1 MARPPNPASREGD
14 HMRRWVWSAV
24 AAIAAGC
31 GMAALMAWS
40 VPMTV
45 GWWAGASFIT
55 VSLLVCL
62 GPDTGPIQW
71 KVVLLRSMLW
81 PTAALAGA
89 GLIVALGWTSG
100 LLVTAAGLAAAWEMG
115 WFGWPPRAARPVKR
129 RRRVGRRRSRAE
141 TAAESVAV
149 AGVINPLVI
158 DPVEAV
164 LAVTDGLTDSDLC
177 MAWRSS
183 YVALDRAMDPGAKL
197 RAVEIRELLLDE
209 LGRRDAPGLEAWFR
223 SGARAAG
230 GPDRYLRVQRLGRGE
245 PRAEPWAPEDL

>member
-1 MARPPNPASREGD
+1 
-14 HMRRWVWSAV
+14 MRRWARYVV
-24 AAIAAGC
+24 AGTVTGC
-31 GMAALMAWS
+31 GTAALMAWS
-40 VPMTV
+40 LPMTL
-45 GWWAGASFIT
+45 GWWAGGSFIT
-55 VSLLVCL
+55 LSLLVCL

-71 KVVLLRSMLW
+71 KVVLVRSLLW
-81 PTAALAGA
+81 PTTALAAA
-89 GLIVALGWTSG
+89 GLILALGWTSG

-115 WFGWPPRAARPVKR
+115 WLGWPPRTARPVKLR
-129 RRRVGRRRSRAE
+129 HRVGRRRSRAE
-141 TAAESVAV
+141 TAAAAVAV
-149 AGVINPLVI
+149 AGAIRPLVI
-158 DPVEAV
+158 DPAEAV

-245 PRAEPWAPEDL
+245 PRAEPRAPEDL

>member
-1 MARPPNPASREGD
+1 VAPPPGPASREGD
-14 HMRRWVWSAV
+14 HMRRWVSLAV
-24 AAIAAGC
+24 AAIVTGC
-31 GMAALMAWS
+31 GMAALLAWS
-40 VPMTV
+40 VPLTI

-62 GPDTGPIQW
+62 GPDTGPIRW
-71 KVVLLRSMLW
+71 KVVLARSLLW
-81 PTAALAGA
+81 PTAALAAA
-89 GLIVALGWTSG
+89 GLVVALGLISA

-129 RRRVGRRRSRAE
+129 RGRVSRRRSRAE
-141 TAAESVAV
+141 TAAEAAAESAAESAAV
-149 AGVINPLVI
+149 AGVIAAHLI
-158 DPVEAV
+158 DPAEAV

-183 YVALDRAMDPGAKL
+183 YVALDRATDASAKL
-197 RAVEIRELLLDE
+197 RAVQIRELLLEE

-230 GPDRYLRVQRLGRGE
+230 GPDRYLRGATTRPWRG
-245 PRAEPWAPEDL
+245 AC

>member
-1 MARPPNPASREGD
+1 
-14 HMRRWVWSAV
+14 MRRWVWSAV

-40 VPMTV
+40 VPMTL
-45 GWWAGASFIT
+45 GWWAGGSFIT
-55 VSLLVCL
+55 LSLLVCL
-62 GPDTGPIQW
+62 GPDTGPIRW
-71 KVVLLRSMLW
+71 KAVLVRSLLW
-81 PTAALAGA
+81 PTAALAAA
-89 GLIVALGWTSG
+89 GLVVALGLTSA
-100 LLVTAAGLAAAWEMG
+100 LLVTAAGLAAAWELG
-115 WFGWPPRAARPVKR
+115 WIGWPPRAAPPVKR

-141 TAAESVAV
+141 AAAAAAESAAV
-149 AGVINPLVI
+149 AGAIRPHVI

-183 YVALDRAMDPGAKL
+183 YVALDRATDPSAKL
-197 RAVEIRELLLDE
+197 RAVEIRELLLEE

-230 GPDRYLRVQRLGRGE
+230 GPDRYLRGATPRPWRG
-245 PRAEPWAPEDL
+245 AC

>member
-1 MARPPNPASREGD
+1 
-14 HMRRWVWSAV
+14 MRRWVWSAV

-40 VPMTV
+40 VPMTL
-45 GWWAGASFIT
+45 GWWAGGSFIT

-62 GPDTGPIQW
+62 GPDTGPIRW
-71 KVVLLRSMLW
+71 KVVLVRSLLW
-81 PTAALAGA
+81 PTAALAAA
-89 GLIVALGWTSG
+89 GLVVALGLTSA
-100 LLVTAAGLAAAWEMG
+100 LLVTVAGLAAAWELG
-115 WFGWPPRAARPVKR
+115 WFGWPPRASRPAKR
-129 RRRVGRRRSRAE
+129 RHRVGRRRSHAE
-141 TAAESVAV
+141 TAAESAAV
-149 AGVINPLVI
+149 AIRPQVI

-183 YVALDRAMDPGAKL
+183 YVALDRATDPSAKL
-197 RAVEIRELLLDE
+197 KAVEIREVLLEE

-230 GPDRYLRVQRLGRGE
+230 GPDRYLRGATPRPWRG
-245 PRAEPWAPEDL
+245 AC

>member
-1 MARPPNPASREGD
+1 
-14 HMRRWVWSAV
+14 MRGWVWSAV
-24 AAIAAGC
+24 AAIVAGC

-40 VPMTV
+40 VPMTL

-71 KVVLLRSMLW
+71 KVVLVRSLLW
-81 PTAALAGA
+81 PTTALAGA

-115 WFGWPPRAARPVKR
+115 WLGWPPRTARPVKR
-129 RRRVGRRRSRAE
+129 RHRVGRRRSRAE
-141 TAAESVAV
+141 AATETAAEAAAV
-149 AGVINPLVI
+149 AGAIRPHVI

-164 LAVTDGLTDSDLC
+164 LAVTDALTDSDLC

-183 YVALDRAMDPGAKL
+183 YVALDRATDPGAKL
-197 RAVEIRELLLDE
+197 RAVEIRELLLEE
-209 LGRRDAPGLEAWFR
+209 LGRRDAPGLDAWFR

-230 GPDRYLRVQRLGRGE
+230 GPDRFLRGAAPRPWRG
-245 PRAEPWAPEDL
+245 AC

>member
-1 MARPPNPASREGD
+1 
-14 HMRRWVWSAV
+14 MRGWVWSAV
-24 AAIAAGC
+24 AAIVAGC
-31 GMAALMAWS
+31 GMVALMAWS
-40 VPMTV
+40 VPLTV

-55 VSLLVCL
+55 LSLLVCL

-71 KVVLLRSMLW
+71 KVVLVRSLLW
-81 PTAALAGA
+81 PTTALAAA
-89 GLIVALGWTSG
+89 GLIYALGWTSG

-115 WFGWPPRAARPVKR
+115 WLGWPPRTVRPVKR
-129 RRRVGRRRSRAE
+129 RHRTGRRRARAE
-141 TAAESVAV
+141 TEAVAASVAG
-149 AGVINPLVI
+149 AIRPHVI

-209 LGRRDAPGLEAWFR
+209 LGRRDGPGLEAWFR

-230 GPDRYLRVQRLGRGE
+230 GPDRYLGAQRLGRGE
-245 PRAEPWAPEDL
+245 PRAEPRAPEDH

>member
-1 MARPPNPASREGD
+1 
-14 HMRRWVWSAV
+14 MRRWVWSAV
-24 AAIAAGC
+24 AAIVAGC

-45 GWWAGASFIT
+45 GWWAGGSFIT

-62 GPDTGPIQW
+62 GPDTGPIRW
-71 KVVLLRSMLW
+71 KVVLARSLLW
-81 PTAALAGA
+81 PTAALAAA
-89 GLIVALGWTSG
+89 GLVIALGLTSA
-100 LLVTAAGLAAAWEMG
+100 LLVTAAGLAAAWEVG
-115 WFGWPPRAARPVKR
+115 WLGWPPRAAPPVKR

-141 TAAESVAV
+141 TAEASAV
-149 AGVINPLVI
+149 LAGAIRPHVI

-183 YVALDRAMDPGAKL
+183 YVALDRATDPSAKL
-197 RAVEIRELLLDE
+197 RAVEIREVLLEE
-209 LGRRDAPGLEAWFR
+209 LGRRDAPGLDAWFR

-230 GPDRYLRVQRLGRGE
+230 GPDRYLRGATPRPWRG
-245 PRAEPWAPEDL
+245 AS